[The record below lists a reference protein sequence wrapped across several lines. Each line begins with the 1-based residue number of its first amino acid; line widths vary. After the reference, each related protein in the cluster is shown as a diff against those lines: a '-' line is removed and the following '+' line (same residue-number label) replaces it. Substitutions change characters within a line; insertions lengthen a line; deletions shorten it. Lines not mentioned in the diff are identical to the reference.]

1 MKKVEEL
8 SEIEQKNL
16 KDIKKNHP
24 KYRERE
30 RAWGIL
36 LNNRGYS
43 PKKIGELFEISERIV
58 YKWIDNFN
66 KYGIMGLMTQQG
78 QGRKPI
84 LKKNLNM
91 KF

>member
-16 KDIKKNHP
+16 KDMKNNHP

-58 YKWIDNFN
+58 YKWIDNMAIFA
-66 KYGIMGLMTQQG
+66 
-78 QGRKPI
+78 
-84 LKKNLNM
+84 LKVERHNLSPYS
-91 KF
+91 